1 MIVDRHFTQV
11 SVGLCSPVSGQIGV
25 DSMVRPP
32 KPGSPSYDLWK
43 KETDATHAAL
53 ASRTQT
59 MAKRLNALPGVS
71 CVESPGALYLFPSL
85 HLPEKVVE
93 AAEKEGRKA
102 DGLYAMELLK
112 ATGICVIPGSGFGQK
127 EGESHYRLTCL
138 CPGVEEYVSA
148 LENFHLSFMKKY
160 E

>member
-1 MIVDRHFTQV
+1 MIADYHFAQV
-11 SVGLCSPVSGQIGV
+11 SVGLCPPVSGQIGV

-43 KETDATHAAL
+43 KETDVTHAAL

-85 HLPEKVVE
+85 YLPEK
-93 AAEKEGRKA
+93 AAEEAKKRGKKVDE
-102 DGLYAMELLK
+102 LYAMDLLN
-112 ATGICVIPGSGFGQK
+112 ATGICVIPGSGFGQR
-127 EGESHYRLTCL
+127 EGEAHYRLTCL

-148 LENFHLSFMKKY
+148 LENFHLGFMKKY